1 MCCGQMPSGRLS
13 VVDDNTACR
22 DSIGVISL
30 RNTDAKFIYI
40 YLSLTFHPEGSRP
53 FVCSCELVPTSIA

>member
-40 YLSLTFHPEGSRP
+40 LKFEVPSGGFAT
-53 FVCSCELVPTSIA
+53 VCLLM